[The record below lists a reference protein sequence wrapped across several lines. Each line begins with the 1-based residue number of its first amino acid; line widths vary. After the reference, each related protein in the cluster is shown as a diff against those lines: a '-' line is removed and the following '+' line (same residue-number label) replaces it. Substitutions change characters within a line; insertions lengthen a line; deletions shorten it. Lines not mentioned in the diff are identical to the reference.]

1 MSACSHH
8 LVEGIKAKVSNCA
21 TESLHDLDEKSQ
33 QLKKKYECELQQCY
47 VSLYLFF
54 RKCTQ
59 TNQDFK
65 PTLKQHHM
73 YRKYT
78 PFE

>member
-33 QLKKKYECELQQCY
+33 QLGKKHEGELQQCY

-54 RKCTQ
+54 
-59 TNQDFK
+59 
-65 PTLKQHHM
+65 
-73 YRKYT
+73 
-78 PFE
+78 